1 MLVHCPKHRR
11 QMLVLAVLKPLPGSL
26 FFLLEEDKC
35 HPNPCKN
42 GGVCTEA
49 NGQYVCTCAEGFK
62 GINCQGL
69 ILFCSYIMRTAT
81 FEINKYMECLIL
93 FT

>member
-1 MLVHCPKHRR
+1 MFITILSCWNKI
-11 QMLVLAVLKPLPGSL
+11 KKKTKKLPGSL

-69 ILFCSYIMRTAT
+69 ILFCSYIMRTARS
-81 FEINKYMECLIL
+81 EINEWNV
-93 FT
+93 

>member
-1 MLVHCPKHRR
+1 MLEQNK
-11 QMLVLAVLKPLPGSL
+11 KKTKKLPGSL
-26 FFLLEEDKC
+26 FFLLLEDKC

-69 ILFCSYIMRTAT
+69 ILFCSYIMRTARS
-81 FEINKYMECLIL
+81 EINEWNV
-93 FT
+93 